1 MLWGWLQVS
10 LRLLGG
16 RETAQL
22 KSQGSPSTL
31 GAGGRR
37 GAVPVPAGWS

>member
-1 MLWGWLQVS
+1 MPWGWLQVS

-16 RETAQL
+16 RETAQV
-22 KSQGSPSTL
+22 KSLGSPSTL

-37 GAVPVPAGWS
+37 AAVPVPACWS